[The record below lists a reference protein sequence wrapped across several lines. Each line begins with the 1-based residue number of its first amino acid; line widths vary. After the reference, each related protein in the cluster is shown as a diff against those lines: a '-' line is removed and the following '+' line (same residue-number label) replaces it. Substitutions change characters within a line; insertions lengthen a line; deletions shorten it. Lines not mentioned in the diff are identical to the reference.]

1 MFKSL
6 KGFLVIVLLVIAAVV
21 FVMQVNHQNAWA
33 LICLYW
39 AVLTIKNAMDVV
51 S

>member
-1 MFKSL
+1 MFKRL

-39 AVLTIKNAMDVV
+39 LVLTVKNAMDVV
-51 S
+51 W